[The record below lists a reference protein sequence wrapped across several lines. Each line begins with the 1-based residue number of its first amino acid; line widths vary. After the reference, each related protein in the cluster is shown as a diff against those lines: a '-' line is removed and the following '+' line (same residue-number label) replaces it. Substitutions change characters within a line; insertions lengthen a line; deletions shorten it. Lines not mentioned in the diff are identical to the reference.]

1 MINRIKKRKVKQ
13 NKDSL
18 NLILELTQT
27 INQSQTIDDLLY
39 EFKRILLEE
48 LGIEKVLVYNLFNE
62 KWSIILSASVD
73 DKEIEKID
81 VEKDLMP
88 YQDITN
94 LTFAS
99 ENNLNGFDAAIPL
112 FLKEKIIGYVLIGD
126 LEEKEGIS
134 PTIKHLVFIQI
145 ISNIIVIFIENKRM
159 HNILLEQ
166 EAFKREM
173 ELASRIQNQL
183 IPNAK
188 ELPNHKNISIHTVYL
203 PHLGVG
209 GDYYDFIQLS
219 KNTIGFCIAD
229 VSGKGIA
236 AAILMSNFQ
245 AILRTFFT
253 KRVSFKKLIS
263 LLNRRVNSSANNE
276 KFITMFIGKYN
287 FITRQLTYVN
297 AGHLPPLLYSPNKN
311 QLVSLDKGC
320 IGLGMLDHIL
330 GVEVGK
336 ITIDK
341 KSKFIAFTDGL
352 VELEKGDEITNK
364 LSFLKKSLST
374 DRTLNENFQDFRDF
388 IAENYNRKQIF
399 DDISLIGMEFY

>member
-27 INQSQTIDDLLY
+27 INQGQTIDDLLY

-297 AGHLPPLLYSPNKN
+297 AGHLPPLLYNPNKN

-341 KSKFIAFTDGL
+341 KSKLIAFTDGL

>member
-297 AGHLPPLLYSPNKN
+297 AGHLPPLLYNPNKN

-374 DRTLNENFQDFRDF
+374 DRTLNENFQEFRDF
-388 IAENYNRKQIF
+388 IAENYDRKQIF